1 MEAVRRANPKF
12 TNFNSRSATD
22 AVEQFCRMQ
31 RNGLPAVRIPEALI
45 ECAQSL
51 NDAEMDLFEQWIVN
65 PNDAKGIDASIIGA
79 ANAQEHA
86 RLVHEHECR
95 HALINESVAD
105 PAPAAA
111 CSTDDEKTLN

>member
-31 RNGLPAVRIPEALI
+31 RNGLPAMRIPEALI
-45 ECAQSL
+45 ECASNL

-79 ANAQEHA
+79 ANAQDHA
-86 RLVHEHECR
+86 RLVFEHECR
-95 HALINESVAD
+95 HALVNESVGH
-105 PAPAAA
+105 PAPLET
-111 CSTDDEKTLN
+111 CSDDEKTLN